1 MESDSIKLKAIFM
14 ATLFFNL
21 LFWQEKMGLNV
32 LLFDLLIGASIFFL
46 QPKIWKEK
54 TVLFTGAGTLL
65 LAFLII
71 WNNSLFTKVIHLLS
85 ALSFLGFVQ
94 VRQMEFIGTAFGVG
108 FTNIV
113 ESPLKAVVAL
123 GVFATDLSQ
132 KETSIRPVW
141 RWAQLS
147 VVPLI
152 LVGIFYGL
160 YALANP
166 AFANLSGRAWNK
178 VLPWIMPDID
188 VNRTLFFLFG
198 LAITSGLLWPTHLC
212 AKFREK
218 IKAKVLSRKRKPNS
232 IFKFMDLKM
241 EYRSALVLMVS
252 LNLLLFFVNAIDFWY
267 VWLGNGTTEV
277 KLLSNYVHEGT
288 WLLIVAILLGMVVL
302 GYYFRRNLNFYP
314 GNNLLKIAAFS
325 WIVQNGILAL
335 SVGMRNFR
343 YIEHYGLAHKR
354 LGVILFLSLV
364 IIGLLTMLI
373 KVKER
378 KTFYYLL
385 FQNAWAC
392 YFALILACSFNWDV
406 LITKYNLSG
415 YSKAEIDTSYL
426 VDELSDKNL
435 YVLLDHYNYGDAEL
449 NLDYGL
455 GLRLKNKRKNFIN
468 EQERYSWLSWNYSDF
483 RNWHFLKETE

>member
-1 MESDSIKLKAIFM
+1 M

-32 LLFDLLIGASIFFL
+32 LLFDLLIGAIICFL
-46 QPKIWKEK
+46 HPKIWKEK
-54 TVLFTGAGTLL
+54 TILFTGAGTLL
-65 LAFLII
+65 LALLIA
-71 WNNSLFTKVIHLLS
+71 WNNSLFTKIVHLLS

-108 FTNIV
+108 ITNIV

-123 GVFATDLSQ
+123 GFFATDLSK
-132 KETSIRPVW
+132 KEASIRPAW

-147 VVPLI
+147 IVPLI
-152 LVGIFYGL
+152 LVGVFYGL

-178 VLPWIMPDID
+178 ILPWIIPNID
-188 VNRTLFFLFG
+188 VNRTLFFLAG

-212 AKFREK
+212 AEFREK
-218 IKAKVLSRKRKPNS
+218 IKAKVLLRNRKPNAL
-232 IFKFMDLKM
+232 FGFMDLKM
-241 EYRSALVLMVS
+241 EYRSALVLMIS
-252 LNLLLFFVNAIDFWY
+252 LNFLLFFVNAIDFWF

-277 KLLSNYVHEGT
+277 NLLSSYVHEGT

-302 GYYFRRNLNFYP
+302 GYYFRKNLNFYP
-314 GNNLLKIAAFS
+314 GNNFLKIAAYS

-343 YIEHYGLAHKR
+343 YIEHYGLAYKR

-364 IIGLLTMLI
+364 LIGLCTMLI
-373 KVKER
+373 KVKQR

-392 YFALILACSFNWDV
+392 YFALILASSFSWDV

-415 YSKAEIDTSYL
+415 YTKTEVDTSYL
-426 VDELSDKNL
+426 INELSDKNL
-435 YVLLDHYNYGDAEL
+435 YVLLQHYNYGSSDL
-449 NLDYGL
+449 NLNNGIGYQ
-455 GLRLKNKRKNFIN
+455 LKNKRKDFIN
-468 EQERYSWLSWNYSDF
+468 LQKNYSWLSWNYSDF
-483 RNWHFLKETE
+483 RNRRFLGEMD